1 MSNSI
6 IKYEK
11 FFPEK
16 VYYCLCLENAVNEIF
31 NKQIHSYTEMMLAI
45 SECCVGDAR
54 VFCTRANEKKDCLVL
69 CQPHLLITM
78 MVAGKFDGTSANEK
92 DIAFSALQKRYCR
105 SCVRHYC
112 QKLCNTLLEKIL
124 CKKCLIV
131 DFVHKRFT
139 DAHV

>member
-31 NKQIHSYTEMMLAI
+31 NEQIHSYTEMMLAI

-54 VFCTRANEKKDCLVL
+54 VFVQEQTKK
-69 CQPHLLITM
+69 
-78 MVAGKFDGTSANEK
+78 
-92 DIAFSALQKRYCR
+92 
-105 SCVRHYC
+105 
-112 QKLCNTLLEKIL
+112 KI
-124 CKKCLIV
+124 V
-131 DFVHKRFT
+131 WFFVSLT
-139 DAHV
+139 Y